1 VTDLSPDDPS
11 PLWMQAVDAIM
22 ADVREGRLRPGMR
35 LPAERDLCQQL
46 NISRVTLR
54 RALAK
59 LVEDGVLKS
68 SHGRGWYVA
77 GPASLPA
84 RRRDWPNRL
93 ESFTETA
100 RRMGLSASSTVL
112 RKETS
117 AAGLDEA
124 EKLGVAPGTRV
135 FRLSR
140 VRLLDDVAIAVD
152 DSTVAVDQVPGIE
165 SADFATAS
173 LYQQVLDAGIELA
186 RAECSI
192 EARAASA
199 DVATL
204 LGMEAG
210 EPILRMDQVALNETD
225 RPIFTTTISY
235 HGERYRLRTAFV
247 RGRS

>member
-1 VTDLSPDDPS
+1 MTDLSPDDPS

-54 RALAK
+54 RALGK

-77 GPASLPA
+77 GAGPQ

-112 RKETS
+112 HQEVS
-117 AAGLDEA
+117 PAGLDEA
-124 EKLGVAPGTRV
+124 ETLGVAPGTRL
-135 FRLSR
+135 FRLKR
-140 VRLLDDVAIAVD
+140 VRLLDGVPIAVD
-152 DSTVAVDQVPGIE
+152 DSTVVLDLVPGI
-165 SADFATAS
+165 SDADFSVAS

-192 EARAASA
+192 EAQSA
-199 DVATL
+199 GSDLSDL
-204 LGMEAG
+204 LDMSPGD
-210 EPILRMDQVALNETD
+210 PILRMDQIALSDAD
-225 RPIFTTTISY
+225 RPVFTSTISY
-235 HGERYRLRTAFV
+235 HGQRYRLRTAFV